1 MITKSYLWRETHFS
15 DPCVAAEQ
23 SKLKLV
29 IDAILTPDVF
39 LWEIDFELEMI
50 LDINYSWFHNTAH
63 VLTN

>member
-39 LWEIDFELEMI
+39 L
-50 LDINYSWFHNTAH
+50 
-63 VLTN
+63 